1 MPNTEPMNDNTQ
13 KKDKKETPLSLK
25 GMYDI
30 MDDEYYIYQGL
41 FEKAQEVA
49 LYYGFKPIE
58 TPVLEREDVFISAIG
73 EGTDVVDKE
82 MYSFRSKGGE
92 RLSLRPEYTAS
103 VMRAYLEHGMQ
114 SLPQPVMLYSFGP
127 VFRHEN
133 PQKGR
138 LRQFRQ
144 FNLEI
149 LGTTKSIADALIIR
163 TLTTILEEYGFKD
176 LIVDINS
183 MGDKETRPAFIKELT
198 SYYKKHL
205 DTLCK
210 DCHERI
216 KTNPLRLLDCKQAVC
231 QPFKENAPSSLSFL
245 SNDARSHF
253 KEVLQ
258 YLEEMG
264 IQYRI
269 NNSLVRGLDY
279 YSRTVFEIIKV
290 DVDEA
295 GKEKEITITGGG
307 RYDYLGR
314 MMGSK
319 KDVPSV
325 GTGLGI
331 ERIMMFPECKKLMPR
346 IIKQPKVYFIQ
357 LGFEAKLKSLC
368 IMETLRKNRIPVY
381 QTLSKDSLSAQLATA
396 EKMEIPYCIIFG
408 QKEAMDNT
416 VIVRN
421 MSVHSQDTVKI
432 DALTDYIKH
441 LK

>member
-1 MPNTEPMNDNTQ
+1 MPEET
-13 KKDKKETPLSLK
+13 KKEKKEMSQSLK
-25 GMYDI
+25 GMYDLI
-30 MDDEYYIYQGL
+30 DQEYYAFQGL

-49 LYYGFKPIE
+49 VYYGFKPIE
-58 TPVLEREDVFISAIG
+58 TPLLEKEEVFASALG
-73 EGTDVVDKE
+73 EETDVVEKE
-82 MYSFRSKGGE
+82 MYTFRSRGGE
-92 RLSLRPEYTAS
+92 RLAIRPEFTAS
-103 VMRAYLEHGMQ
+103 VMRSYFEHGMQ
-114 SLPQPVMLYSFGP
+114 NLPQPVLLYSYGP
-127 VFRHEN
+127 VYRHEN

-163 TLTTILEEYGFKD
+163 TLMTILEEYGFKD

-198 SYYKKHL
+198 NYYKKHL
-205 DTLCK
+205 EELCK

-216 KTNPLRLLDCKQAVC
+216 KTNPLRLLDCKSPSC
-231 QPFKENAPSSLSFL
+231 QPFKDAAPSSLSHL
-245 SNDARSHF
+245 SNDARHHF

-264 IQYRI
+264 IAYRV

-279 YSRTVFEIIKV
+279 YSRTVFEVIKT
-290 DVDEA
+290 DIDTE
-295 GKEKEITITGGG
+295 GKESEITITGGG
-307 RYDYLGR
+307 RYDYLAR

-319 KDVPSV
+319 KDVPGV
-325 GTGLGI
+325 GTGLGM
-331 ERIMMFPECKKLMPR
+331 ERIMMFPECKNIAPR
-346 IIKQPKVYFIQ
+346 IMKTPKVYFIQ

-368 IMETLRKNRIPVY
+368 VIEVLRKARIPVH
-381 QTLSKDSLSAQLATA
+381 QSLSKDSLSAQLSLA
-396 EKMEIPYCIIFG
+396 EKMKIPFCIIFG

-421 MSVHSQDTVKI
+421 METHSQDTVKI
-432 DALTDYIKH
+432 DALSDYIKH

>member
-1 MPNTEPMNDNTQ
+1 MNDDAKKIKNQ
-13 KKDKKETPLSLK
+13 GEKKDAPTSLK
-25 GMYDI
+25 GMYDVF
-30 MDDEYYIYQGL
+30 DEQYYAYQGL

-49 LYYGFKPIE
+49 VYYGFKPIE
-58 TPVLEREDVFISAIG
+58 TPVLEKEDVFISALG
-73 EGTDVVDKE
+73 EGTDVIDKE
-82 MYSFRSKGGE
+82 MYTFRSKGGE
-92 RLSLRPEYTAS
+92 RLAVRPEFTAA

-114 SLPQPVMLYSFGP
+114 NLPQPVMLYSYGP

-163 TLTTILEEYGFKD
+163 TLTTILEEFGFKD

-198 SYYKKHL
+198 NYYKKHL
-205 DTLCK
+205 EHLCK

-216 KTNPLRLLDCKQAVC
+216 KTNPLRLLDCKQEQC
-231 QPFKENAPSSLSFL
+231 QPYKENAPSSLSFL
-245 SNDARSHF
+245 SSDARSHF

-264 IQYRI
+264 IQYRV

-279 YSRTVFEIIKV
+279 YSRTVFEVIRV
-290 DVDEA
+290 DTDES
-295 GKEKEITITGGG
+295 GKEREITITGGG
-307 RYDYLGR
+307 RYDYLAR

-331 ERIMMFPECKKLMPR
+331 ERIMMFPECRTLAPR
-346 IIKQPKVYFIQ
+346 IMKPPKVYFIQ

-368 IMETLRKNRIPVY
+368 VIEVLRKARIPVH
-381 QTLSKDSLSAQLATA
+381 QSITKDSLAAQLSLA
-396 EKMEIPYCIIFG
+396 EKLEIPYCIIFG

-421 MSVHSQDTVKI
+421 MATHSQDTVKI
-432 DALTDYIKH
+432 DALSDYIKH

>member
-1 MPNTEPMNDNTQ
+1 MNDTTP
-13 KKDKKETPLSLK
+13 KKEKKETPQSLK

-30 MDDEYYIYQGL
+30 LDDQYYIYQGL
-41 FEKAQEVA
+41 FEKAQEIA

-58 TPVLEREDVFISAIG
+58 TPVLEREEVFVSAIG

-114 SLPQPVMLYSFGP
+114 TLPQPVMLYSYGP

-149 LGTTKSIADALIIR
+149 LGTSKSIADALIIR
-163 TLTTILEEYGFKD
+163 TLTTILEEYGFKN

-183 MGDKETRPAFIKELT
+183 MGDKETRPLFIKELT
-198 SYYKKHL
+198 TYYKKHL
-205 DTLCK
+205 GDLCK
-210 DCHERI
+210 DCNERI
-216 KTNPLRLLDCKQAVC
+216 KTNPLRLLDCKQPSC
-231 QPFKENAPSSLSFL
+231 QPFKENAPSSLSHL
-245 SNDARSHF
+245 SNDARTHF

-279 YSRTVFEIIKV
+279 YSRTVFEIIKT
-290 DVDEA
+290 DIDEQ

-307 RYDYLGR
+307 RYDYLGK

-319 KDVPSV
+319 KDIPSV

-331 ERIMMFPECKKLMPR
+331 ERIMMFPECKKLLPR

-368 IMETLRKNRIPVY
+368 IMETLRKAHIPVY

-432 DALTDYIKH
+432 DALSDYIKH

>member
-1 MPNTEPMNDNTQ
+1 MPNTEPINDSTQ
-13 KKDKKETPLSLK
+13 KNKKEAPLSLK
-25 GMYDI
+25 GM
-30 MDDEYYIYQGL
+30 DDLIDEQYYAFQGL
-41 FEKAQEVA
+41 FEKAQEIAV
-49 LYYGFKPIE
+49 YYGFKPIE
-58 TPVLEREDVFISAIG
+58 TPVLEREEVFVSAIG
-73 EGTDVVDKE
+73 EGTDIIDKE
-82 MYSFRSKGGE
+82 IYSFKTKGGD
-92 RLSLRPEYTAS
+92 RVAVRPEYTAA

-114 SLPQPVMLYSFGP
+114 SLPQPVMLYSYGQT
-127 VFRHEN
+127 FRHDK
-133 PQKGR
+133 PQRGR
-138 LRQFRQ
+138 WRQFRQ

-149 LGTTKSIADALIIR
+149 LGSAKSIVDALVIR
-163 TLTTILEEYGFKD
+163 TLMTILEEYGFKN
-176 LIVDINS
+176 LIVDVNS
-183 MGDKETRPAFIKELT
+183 MGDKETRPAFVKELT
-198 SYYKKHL
+198 TYYKKHI

-210 DCHERI
+210 DCKERLI
-216 KTNPLRLLDCKQAVC
+216 SNPLRLLDCKQQEC
-231 QPFKENAPSSLSFL
+231 QPLKEGAPSSLSFL

-269 NNSLVRGLDY
+269 NNSLVRGQNY
-279 YSRTVFEIIKV
+279 YTRTVFEVIKV
-290 DVDEA
+290 DVGDD

-307 RYDYLGR
+307 RYDNLAR

-325 GTGLGI
+325 GTGLSM
-331 ERIMMFPECKKLMPR
+331 ERIMMFPECKNIRPR
-346 IIKQPKVYFIQ
+346 IIKTPKVYFIQ

-368 IMETLRKNRIPVY
+368 IMETLRKAHIPVY
-381 QTLSKDSLSAQLATA
+381 QTLSKDSLSAQLAQA

-432 DALTDYIKH
+432 DALSDYIKH